1 MTTVYLNLTLFPG
14 DSETV
19 LEGTDILYLRVMGDD
34 VVALSSNEVISDLLE
49 KRSSIYSDRV
59 SCTAILTIRS

>member
-1 MTTVYLNLTLFPG
+1 MVRVNIDLFPG

-19 LEGTDILYLRVMGDD
+19 LKGTDILYLRLMGED

-59 SCTAILTIRS
+59 SRTTILTIRS

>member
-1 MTTVYLNLTLFPG
+1 MVRVNIALFPG

-19 LEGTDILYLRVMGDD
+19 LKGTDILYLRVMGDD

-59 SCTAILTIRS
+59 SRTTILTIHS